1 MYAHQMP
8 TLPQFLSQA
17 FNGIALGS
25 LLALIASGL
34 SIILGTLGVLNFAH
48 GAMFMLGA
56 YTAFVVLGH
65 FDLFVLALA
74 LGALVLM
81 VVGLATERGLIRFYY
96 ARPKEDQILVTFGL
110 GIMMIEAVRYVFGPL
125 SQPVPLPSWGKG
137 IVNFGVFFY
146 PLYRVEAIGIVA
158 ALLLAFY
165 VMLYRTRLG
174 LVVRAGIEDPL
185 MVELLG
191 THVRRVFMIVFTI
204 GAMAAGVSGV
214 IYAPLAAVIP
224 NMGEPFLVECFVVV
238 VIGGLGSF
246 PGAVVGGIVVGEI
259 LSLTTLFDPAYSQ
272 AAIYAVMTLVL
283 IVRPRGLF
291 GTMGRA

>member
-1 MYAHQMP
+1 MYALSMP

-65 FDLFVLALA
+65 WDSFSLALA
-74 LGALVLM
+74 LGALVLLLI
-81 VVGLATERGLIRFYY
+81 GLATERGLIRFYY
-96 ARPKEDQILVTFGL
+96 SRPKEDQILVTFGL
-110 GIMMIEAVRYVFGPL
+110 GIMMVEAVRYVFGPL
-125 SQPVPLPSWGKG
+125 SQPVPLPSWGRG
-137 IVNFGVFFY
+137 IVNFGFFVY
-146 PLYRVEAIGIVA
+146 PLYRVEVIGIIAV
-158 ALLLAFY
+158 LLVAFY
-165 VMLYRTRLG
+165 LLLYRTRIG

-191 THVRRVFMIVFTI
+191 THVRRVFMVVFTI
-204 GAMAAGVSGV
+204 GAMAAGIAGV
-214 IYAPLAAVIP
+214 IYAPLASVIP
-224 NMGEPFLVECFVVV
+224 NMGEPFLVQCFVVV

-259 LSLTTLFDPAYSQ
+259 LSLTTLFDPSYAQ
-272 AAIYAVMTLVL
+272 AAIYAVMALVL

>member
-1 MYAHQMP
+1 MP
-8 TLPQFLSQA
+8 TLAQFLSQA

-56 YTAFVVLGH
+56 YTAYVVLGH
-65 FDLFVLALA
+65 WDSFAVALA
-74 LGALVLM
+74 LGALVLFA
-81 VVGLATERGLIRFYY
+81 VGFATERGLIRFYY

-110 GIMMIEAVRYVFGPL
+110 GIMLVEAVHYVFGGL
-125 SQPVPLPSWGKG
+125 SQRVPLPAWGQG
-137 IVNFGVFFY
+137 IVNFGYFIY
-146 PLYRVEAIGIVA
+146 PLYRVEAIGLVGV
-158 ALLLAFY
+158 LLLAFY
-165 VMLYRTRLG
+165 VLLYRTRIG

-191 THVRRVFMIVFTI
+191 THVRRAFLIVFCL
-204 GAMAAGVSGV
+204 GAMAAGVAGV

-259 LSLTTLFDPAYSQ
+259 LSLTTLFNPAYAQ

>member
-1 MYAHQMP
+1 MP

-17 FNGIALGS
+17 FNGVALGS

-56 YTAFVVLGH
+56 YAAFVVLGH
-65 FDLFVLALA
+65 WDSFTGALV
-74 LGALVLM
+74 LGALVLIL
-81 VVGLATERGLIRFYY
+81 VGFATERGLIRFYY
-96 ARPKEDQILVTFGL
+96 SRPKEDQILVTFGL
-110 GIMMIEAVRYVFGPL
+110 GIMMVEAVRYIFGPL
-125 SQPVPLPSWGKG
+125 SQRVPLPGWGQG
-137 IVNFGVFFY
+137 IVNFGFFLY
-146 PLYRVEAIGIVA
+146 PLYRVEVIGIVA
-158 ALLLAFY
+158 VLLLAFY
-165 VMLYRTRLG
+165 LLLYRTRIG

-191 THVRRVFMIVFTI
+191 THVQRMFLIVFCV
-204 GAMAAGVSGV
+204 GAMAAGIAGV

-259 LSLTTLFDPAYSQ
+259 LSLTTLFNPAYAQ

-283 IVRPRGLF
+283 IVRPRSLF

>member
-1 MYAHQMP
+1 MP

-56 YTAFVVLGH
+56 YAAFVVLGQWNS
-65 FDLFVLALA
+65 FTGALV
-74 LGALVLM
+74 LGALVLII
-81 VVGLATERGLIRFYY
+81 VGFATERGLIRFYY
-96 ARPKEDQILVTFGL
+96 SRPKEDQILVTFGL
-110 GIMMIEAVRYVFGPL
+110 GIMMVEAVRYIFGPL
-125 SQPVPLPSWGKG
+125 SQRVPLPSWGQG
-137 IVNFGVFFY
+137 IVNFGFFLY
-146 PLYRVEAIGIVA
+146 PLYRVEVIGIVA
-158 ALLLAFY
+158 VLLLAFY
-165 VMLYRTRLG
+165 LLLYRTRIG

-191 THVRRVFMIVFTI
+191 THVRRMFLIVFCI
-204 GAMAAGVSGV
+204 GAMAAGIAGV

-246 PGAVVGGIVVGEI
+246 PGAVVGGIIVGEI
-259 LSLTTLFDPAYSQ
+259 LSLTTLFDPAYAQ

>member
-1 MYAHQMP
+1 MP
-8 TLPQFLSQA
+8 TLAQFLSQA

-56 YTAFVVLGH
+56 YTGFVVLSH
-65 FDLFVLALA
+65 WDSFVGALG
-74 LGALVLM
+74 LGALVLL
-81 VVGLATERGLIRFYY
+81 VVGFCLERGLIRFYY
-96 ARPKEDQILVTFGL
+96 RRPPEDQILVTFGL
-110 GIMMIEAVRYVFGPL
+110 GIMIIEAVRYAFGPL
-125 SQPVPLPSWGKG
+125 SQRVPLPSWGQG
-137 IVNFGVFFY
+137 IVNLGFFVY
-146 PLYRVEAIGIVA
+146 PLYRVQVIGIVA
-158 ALLLAFY
+158 LLLFAFY
-165 VMLYRTRLG
+165 ILLYRTRIG

-191 THVRRVFMIVFTI
+191 THVRRMFLVVFCL
-204 GAMAAGVSGV
+204 GAMAAGIAGV
-214 IYAPLAAVIP
+214 IYAPLSAVIP
-224 NMGEPFLVECFVVV
+224 NMGEPFLVQCFVVI

-246 PGAVVGGIVVGEI
+246 PGAVIGGLIVGEI
-259 LSLTTLFDPAYSQ
+259 LSLTTLFDPAYAQ

-291 GTMGRA
+291 GTMGRT

>member
-1 MYAHQMP
+1 MP
-8 TLPQFLSQA
+8 TIPQFLSQA
-17 FNGIALGS
+17 FNGVALGC
-25 LLALIASGL
+25 LLALISSGL
-34 SIILGTLGVLNFAH
+34 TIILGTLGVLNFAH

-65 FDLFVLALA
+65 WGSFGAALVIGALA
-74 LGALVLM
+74 LLL
-81 VVGLATERGLIRFYY
+81 VGLAVERGLIRFYY
-96 ARPKEDQILVTFGL
+96 SRPHEDQILVTFGL
-110 GIMMIEAVRYVFGPL
+110 GIMMVEAVRYLFGGL
-125 SQPVPLPSWGKG
+125 SQRVPLPSWGQG
-137 IVNFGVFFY
+137 IVNFGFFFY

-158 ALLLAFY
+158 ALLLGFY
-165 VMLYRTRLG
+165 LLLYRTRIG

-191 THVRRVFMIVFTI
+191 THVNRVFMLVFSI
-204 GAMAAGVSGV
+204 GAVAAGIAGV

-224 NMGEPFLVECFVVV
+224 NMGEPFLVESFVVV

-246 PGAVVGGIVVGEI
+246 LGAIVGGIVVGEI
-259 LSLTTLFDPAYSQ
+259 LSLTTLFNPAYAQ

-291 GTMGRA
+291 GATGRI

>member
-1 MYAHQMP
+1 MP
-8 TLPQFLSQA
+8 SLPQFLSQA

-56 YTAFVVLGH
+56 YVGFVVLNHWDSFG
-65 FDLFVLALA
+65 AA
-74 LGALVLM
+74 LGLAALVLLL
-81 VVGLATERGLIRFYY
+81 VGLGLERGLIRFYY
-96 ARPKEDQILVTFGL
+96 RRPPEDQILVTFGL

-125 SQPVPLPSWGKG
+125 SQHVPLPSWGQG
-137 IVNFGVFFY
+137 IVNFGYFLY
-146 PLYRVEAIGIVA
+146 PLYRVQVIGFVA
-158 ALLLAFY
+158 VLLFAFY
-165 VMLYRTRLG
+165 LLLYRTRIG

-191 THVRRVFMIVFTI
+191 TNVRRMFMVVFSLGT
-204 GAMAAGVSGV
+204 MAAGIAGV

-246 PGAVVGGIVVGEI
+246 PGALVGGLVVGEI
-259 LSLTTLFDPAYSQ
+259 LSLTTLFDPAYAQ
-272 AAIYAVMTLVL
+272 AAIYAAMTLVL

-291 GTMGRA
+291 GAMGRA

>member
-1 MYAHQMP
+1 MP

-56 YTAFVVLGH
+56 YVGFVVLNHWDSFG
-65 FDLFVLALA
+65 AA
-74 LGALVLM
+74 LGVAALVLLL
-81 VVGLATERGLIRFYY
+81 VARGLERGLIRFYY
-96 ARPKEDQILVTFGL
+96 RRPPEDQILVTFGL
-110 GIMMIEAVRYVFGPL
+110 GILMIEAVRYVFGPL
-125 SQPVPLPSWGKG
+125 SQHVPMPSWGQG
-137 IVNFGVFFY
+137 IVNFGYFLY
-146 PLYRVEAIGIVA
+146 PLYRVQVIGFVA
-158 ALLLAFY
+158 VLLFAFY
-165 VMLYRTRLG
+165 LLLYRTRIG

-191 THVRRVFMIVFTI
+191 TNVRRMFMVVFSLGT
-204 GAMAAGVSGV
+204 MAAGIAGV

-246 PGAVVGGIVVGEI
+246 PGALVGGLVVGEVF
-259 LSLTTLFDPAYSQ
+259 SLTTLFGPAYAPGAVY
-272 AAIYAVMTLVL
+272 AAMTLVL

-291 GTMGRA
+291 GAMGRA

>member
-1 MYAHQMP
+1 MP

-48 GAMFMLGA
+48 GGMFMLGA

-65 FDLFVLALA
+65 WDSFAAALA
-74 LGALVLM
+74 VAALVLLL
-81 VVGLATERGLIRFYY
+81 VGLVTERGLIRFYY
-96 ARPKEDQILVTFGL
+96 RRPAEDQILVTFGL
-110 GIMMIEAVRYVFGPL
+110 GIMMVEAVRHVFGPL
-125 SQPVPLPSWGKG
+125 SQRVLLPSWGQG
-137 IVNFGVFFY
+137 VINFGFFLY
-146 PLYRVEAIGIVA
+146 PLYRVEVIGIVA
-158 ALLLAFY
+158 ALLFAFY
-165 VMLYRTRLG
+165 LLLYRTRLG

-191 THVRRVFMIVFTI
+191 THVRRVFMVVFSL
-204 GAMAAGVSGV
+204 GAMAAGIAGAT
-214 IYAPLAAVIP
+214 YAPLAAVIP
-224 NMGEPFLVECFVVV
+224 NMGEPFLVQCFVVV

-246 PGAVVGGIVVGEI
+246 FGAVVGGLIVGEI
-259 LSLTTLFDPAYSQ
+259 LSLTTLFDPSYAQ

-283 IVRPRGLF
+283 IIRPRGLF
-291 GTMGRA
+291 GTMGRE

>member
-1 MYAHQMP
+1 MP
-8 TLPQFLSQA
+8 TLAQFLSQA
-17 FNGIALGS
+17 FNGIAFGS

-56 YTAFVVLGH
+56 YTAYVVLGH
-65 FDLFVLALA
+65 SDSFAGALA
-74 LGALVLM
+74 LGALVLF
-81 VVGLATERGLIRFYY
+81 VVGFVTERGLIRFYY

-110 GIMMIEAVRYVFGPL
+110 GIMMVEAVRHVFGGL
-125 SQPVPLPSWGKG
+125 SQRVPLPSWGQG
-137 IVNFGVFFY
+137 IVNFGYFIY
-146 PLYRVEAIGIVA
+146 PLYRVEAIGLVG

-165 VMLYRTRLG
+165 VLLYRTRIG

-191 THVRRVFMIVFTI
+191 THVRRAFLLVFCI
-204 GAMAAGVSGV
+204 GAMAAGVAGA

-259 LSLTTLFDPAYSQ
+259 LSLTTLFNPAYAQ

>member
-1 MYAHQMP
+1 MP

-56 YTAFVVLGH
+56 YVGFVVLNHWDSFG
-65 FDLFVLALA
+65 AA
-74 LGALVLM
+74 LGVAALVLLL
-81 VVGLATERGLIRFYY
+81 VGLGLERGLIRFYY
-96 ARPKEDQILVTFGL
+96 RRPPEDQILVTFGL

-125 SQPVPLPSWGKG
+125 SQHVPMPSWGQG
-137 IVNFGVFFY
+137 IVNFGYFLY
-146 PLYRVEAIGIVA
+146 PLYRVQVIGFVA
-158 ALLLAFY
+158 VLLFAFY
-165 VMLYRTRLG
+165 LLLYRTRIG

-191 THVRRVFMIVFTI
+191 TNVRRMFMVVFSLGT
-204 GAMAAGVSGV
+204 MAAG
-214 IYAPLAAVIP
+214 IA
-224 NMGEPFLVECFVVV
+224 V

-246 PGAVVGGIVVGEI
+246 PGALVGGLVVGEI
-259 LSLTTLFDPAYSQ
+259 LSLTTLFDPAYAQ
-272 AAIYAVMTLVL
+272 AAIYAAMTLVL

-291 GTMGRA
+291 GAMGRA

>member
-1 MYAHQMP
+1 MP
-8 TLPQFLSQA
+8 TLAQFLSQA

-56 YTAFVVLGH
+56 YAAFVVLNH
-65 FDLFVLALA
+65 SDSFALALA
-74 LGALVLM
+74 LGALLLFVFGW
-81 VVGLATERGLIRFYY
+81 VTERGLIRFYY
-96 ARPKEDQILVTFGL
+96 RRPKEDQILVTFGL
-110 GIMMIEAVRYVFGPL
+110 GIMMVEAVHYIFGGL
-125 SQPVPLPSWGKG
+125 SQRVPLPSWGEG
-137 IVNFGVFFY
+137 IVNFGYFIY
-146 PLYRVEAIGIVA
+146 PLYRVEAIGIVT

-165 VMLYRTRLG
+165 IVLYRTRIG

-191 THVRRVFMIVFTI
+191 TPVRRAFLIVFCI
-204 GAMAAGVSGV
+204 GSMAAGIAGV

-224 NMGEPFLVECFVVV
+224 NMGEPFLVQCFVVV

-259 LSLTTLFDPAYSQ
+259 LSLTTLFNPAYAQ

>member
-1 MYAHQMP
+1 MP
-8 TLPQFLSQA
+8 TLSQFLSQA

-56 YTAFVVLGH
+56 YTGFVVLSHWDSFSG
-65 FDLFVLALA
+65 ALG
-74 LGALVLM
+74 LGALVLFL
-81 VVGLATERGLIRFYY
+81 VGFALERGLIRFYY
-96 ARPKEDQILVTFGL
+96 RRPPEDQILVTFGL
-110 GIMMIEAVRYVFGPL
+110 GIMMVEAVRYVFGPL
-125 SQPVPLPSWGKG
+125 SQRVPLPSWGQG
-137 IVNFGVFFY
+137 IVNFGFFLY
-146 PLYRVEAIGIVA
+146 PLYRVQVIGII
-158 ALLLAFY
+158 ALLLFAFY
-165 VMLYRTRLG
+165 ILLYRTRIG

-191 THVRRVFMIVFTI
+191 THVRRMFMVVFCL
-204 GAMAAGVSGV
+204 GAMAAGIAGV
-214 IYAPLAAVIP
+214 IYAPLSSVIP
-224 NMGEPFLVECFVVV
+224 TMGEPFLVQCFVVI

-246 PGAVVGGIVVGEI
+246 PGAVVGGLVVGEI
-259 LSLTTLFDPAYSQ
+259 LSLTTLFDPAYAQ

>member
-1 MYAHQMP
+1 MP

-17 FNGIALGS
+17 FNGVALGS
-25 LLALIASGL
+25 LLALISSGL
-34 SIILGTLGVLNFAH
+34 TIILGTLGVLNFAH

-56 YTAFVVLGH
+56 YSAFVVLDH
-65 FDLFVLALA
+65 WDSFAAALA
-74 LGALVLM
+74 FGALVLLF
-81 VVGLATERGLIRFYY
+81 VGWATERGLVRFYY
-96 ARPKEDQILVTFGL
+96 SRAPEYQILVTFGL
-110 GIMMIEAVRYVFGPL
+110 GIMMVEAVRYVFGGL
-125 SQPVPLPSWGKG
+125 SQRVPLPSWGQG
-137 IVNFGVFFY
+137 IVNFGFFFY
-146 PLYRVEAIGIVA
+146 PLYRVEAIGMV
-158 ALLLAFY
+158 ALLLLGFY
-165 VMLYRTRLG
+165 VLLYRTRIG

-191 THVRRVFMIVFTI
+191 TDVRRVFMVVFSV
-204 GAMAAGVSGV
+204 GAMAAGIAGV

-224 NMGEPFLVECFVVV
+224 NMGEPFLVESFVVV

-259 LSLTTLFDPAYSQ
+259 LSLTTLFDPAYAQ